1 MIPRIV
7 TPRGWGWAVG
17 SLLALVL
24 GATLGWSELIALGCA
39 GILSF
44 AISTLFALVPHAHQV
59 SFHLAEPRVVVG
71 EPARVIVTLTNPTR
85 RRLAAL
91 TVDIPVGEGFLS
103 RSVGRLKGGQDT
115 EMSLDIPTEARG
127 ILSVGPVRIVRQDPL
142 GLVSR
147 EVSHGAATT
156 LYVHPLTIGLV
167 SMSTGFVRD
176 LEGNPTRDLTNS
188 DLSFHA
194 LREYVP
200 GDDRRNI
207 HWKSTAKTGR
217 FMVRQFEQSRR
228 SHLLIALDANPE
240 DYGDGQEFE
249 LAVSIAASLG
259 VRALRDTRDLSVLRG
274 MPPVVSRR
282 SSRTTA
288 SRAKTADGT
297 NLRSSTSGSAVT
309 RTRAALS
316 ASTASTIAGAT
327 SRTQAGLPSI
337 AAVATASRARL
348 LDDLAGV
355 SLAPESPRLSVLA
368 KLSAGHSADVSVGF
382 LLTGSIPD
390 AKTIHAASVS
400 FPAGVEVVTI
410 VCQPEAT
417 PGLKM
422 LGRLTVI
429 TVGRLDD
436 IKQIL
441 GRKKV
446 MS

>member
-1 MIPRIV
+1 
-7 TPRGWGWAVG
+7 VG
-17 SLLALVL
+17 S
-24 GATLGWSELIALGCA
+24 TLGWSELIALGCA

-44 AISTLFALVPHAHQV
+44 ALSTLFALVPHAHQV
-59 SFHLAEPRVVVG
+59 TFHLAEPRVVVG
-71 EPARVIVTLTNPTR
+71 EPARVLVTLTNPTR

-91 TVDIPVGEGFLS
+91 TIDIPVGDGFLS
-103 RSVGRLKGGQDT
+103 RSVGRLKGSQ
-115 EMSLDIPTEARG
+115 ESEISLDIPTEARG

-176 LEGNPTRDLTNS
+176 LEGNPTRDLTDS

-240 DYGDGQEFE
+240 DYGDAQEFE
-249 LAVSIAASLG
+249 LAVSVAASLG

-274 MPPVVSRR
+274 MPPVASRKGSR
-282 SSRTTA
+282 TRTALNASTTTTIVGTSSRA
-288 SRAKTADGT
+288 
-297 NLRSSTSGSAVT
+297 
-309 RTRAALS
+309 
-316 ASTASTIAGAT
+316 
-327 SRTQAGLPSI
+327 QAGLPSI
-337 AAVATASRARL
+337 APVATASRARL
-348 LDDLAGV
+348 LDDLSGV
-355 SLAPESPRLSVLA
+355 SLAPDSPRLNVLA

-382 LLTGSIPD
+382 LLTGSVPD